1 MSFTNP
7 RRTTKTTSTVVTPL
21 ANVSGRPTVNTTMAS
36 LRKGATF
43 HSPSTPTNADEGA
56 FNLSSLQRSLSSLED
71 YTVESHKRR
80 AADAIESFDLTA
92 AGNQSS
98 SSTSSRRFRDESEPV
113 PRGVVNVDNPSTKS
127 YNTPLMEGVMSSEN
141 SSVRRSTR
149 SRRTTPRYA
158 DSGLG
163 SSIGSSSS
171 DKKVFTDD
179 NASKSTKPSTITR
192 SAAAPSTT
200 IKTLPRLSARTTARI
215 QEHILKPLLA
225 KKSFRDLHPLV
236 EDCPRRIHQKEI
248 VSLRDLEKTLIFTAP
263 VSEIHN
269 DVAWGVTHWFSQLK
283 KYTKSASLYLDF
295 CLESIRCIQATV
307 ELVNEREQ
315 TRPNDRPYTNGYF
328 VDLVE
333 QIKQYAEQVR
343 EAKEKEEKGETLD
356 EMDAH
361 PYVPY
366 LRSSDSTSKQLLI
379 SSPNRSDEVKLH
391 GGLTRNGRPAELVRI
406 NKKTGQ
412 AVSIATGKPVDMDDD
427 DNKSMRFK
435 RSLSE
440 EAEDEESVMRSMAR
454 RKKDASAAELAP
466 KFCREPGCDKSFKRP
481 CDLTK
486 HEKTHSRP
494 WKCPVTSCK
503 YHEYGWPTEK
513 EMDRHQ
519 NDKHS
524 AAPPLFECH
533 FKPCPYRSKRESNC
547 KQHMEKA
554 HGWEYVRSKNNGKNR
569 PAAPVVIPNGLPT
582 PQATIIHTPGSDS
595 NLESPLIADDEMMY
609 GNTSLYTTNH
619 SMDFFPSY
627 PAEMNMFQPPQ
638 SLNIE
643 YSPVTDNSYSTD
655 GHSPFD
661 ANSPPFNSTS
671 VLGAQDQFQETMQA
685 FPSNDDWAAYEET
698 DLYSAPAQ
706 LHMPSNHQIY
716 QEIMG
721 QNAMTFETSGVTYQ
735 TQHQQ
740 FQHQQ
745 PEPMAHISPIGEGN
759 TMLYTPKSMQDFDE
773 CFEDFVPNNTGM
785 TINGVQDF
793 QLFSAPQ
800 QRHNSNPTP
809 LFGEITPQQPLGFPG
824 ILPQELIAFY
834 AQSAANSAAGTSN
847 HQPQNHYQPQNHRQQ
862 QPQQPQQLHQNMNM
876 AMDWSSD
883 EYGYGSH

>member
-1 MSFTNP
+1 MSFTHP
-7 RRTTKTTSTVVTPL
+7 RRTTKTTSTTVTPL
-21 ANVSGRPTVNTTMAS
+21 AKASGRPTVNTTMAS

-43 HSPSTPTNADEGA
+43 HSPSSPTNEVEGA
-56 FNLSSLQRSLSSLED
+56 FNLSSLQRSLSNLENFA
-71 YTVESHKRR
+71 VESHRRR
-80 AADAIESFDLTA
+80 AADAIESFELTA
-92 AGNQSS
+92 AGNQS

-113 PRGVVNVDNPSTKS
+113 PRGVVNVENPSNKS
-127 YNTPLMEGVMSSEN
+127 YNTPLMEGIMSPEN

-149 SRRTTPRYA
+149 PRRTTPRYA

-192 SAAAPSTT
+192 SAAAPSTI
-200 IKTLPRLSARTTARI
+200 IKSLPRLSARTTARV
-215 QEHILKPLLA
+215 QQHILKPLLA

-263 VSEIHN
+263 
-269 DVAWGVTHWFSQLK
+269 

-361 PYVPY
+361 P
-366 LRSSDSTSKQLLI
+366 
-379 SSPNRSDEVKLH
+379 SDEVKLH

-406 NKKTGQ
+406 NKKTGK
-412 AVSIATGKPVDMDDD
+412 AVSIATGKPVDMGDD

-466 KFCREPGCDKSFKRP
+466 KFCREKGCDKSFKRP

-554 HGWEYVRSKNNGKNR
+554 HGWEYIRSKNNGKNR
-569 PAAPVVIPNGLPT
+569 PAAPAVVPNGLPT

-595 NLESPLIADDEMMY
+595 NIESPLIVDDEMIY
-609 GNTSLYTTNH
+609 ENTSLYTTNH
-619 SMDFFPSY
+619 SMDFFPAF

-643 YSPVTDNSYSTD
+643 YSPVTDNSFSTD

-661 ANSPPFNSTS
+661 ANSPFNSTS
-671 VLGAQDQFQETMQA
+671 VLGAQDQFQENIQA
-685 FPSNDDWAAYEET
+685 YPSNDEWAAYEQT

-706 LHMPSNHQIY
+706 LQIPSNHQIY

-721 QNAMTFETSGVTYQ
+721 QNAMAFETSGVTYQ
-735 TQHQQ
+735 TEHQQ
-740 FQHQQ
+740 TQHLHQ
-745 PEPMAHISPIGEGN
+745 PPPMAHISPIGEGN

-773 CFEDFVPNNTGM
+773 GFEDFIPNNT
-785 TINGVQDF
+785 NGVQDF

-800 QRHNSNPTP
+800 QRHNRNPAP
-809 LFGEITPQQPLGFPG
+809 LFGEITSQAPLGFPG
-824 ILPQELIAFY
+824 IHPQDLIAFY
-834 AQSAANSAAGTSN
+834 AQTAVNSAAGTSN
-847 HQPQNHYQPQNHRQQ
+847 HQPQNHYQPHRHRQQ
-862 QPQQPQQLHQNMNM
+862 QQQLHLNMNM
-876 AMDWSSD
+876 TMDWSSD

>member
-1 MSFTNP
+1 MSFTHP
-7 RRTTKTTSTVVTPL
+7 RRTTKTTSPTVTPP
-21 ANVSGRPTVNTTMAS
+21 ANASGRPTVNTTMAY

-43 HSPSTPTNADEGA
+43 HSPSSPANEVEEGP
-56 FNLSSLQRSLSSLED
+56 FNFSSLQRSLSSLE
-71 YTVESHKRR
+71 YHTVESHKRR

-92 AGNQSS
+92 VGNQSS
-98 SSTSSRRFRDESEPV
+98 STPSRHFRDESDPV
-113 PRGVVNVDNPSTKS
+113 PRGVVNVENPSTKP
-127 YNTPLMEGVMSSEN
+127 YDTPLMEGIMPCEN
-141 SSVRRSTR
+141 SSLRRSAR
-149 SRRTTPRYA
+149 RRTTPRYA

-171 DKKVFTDD
+171 TKKVSTDD
-179 NASKSTKPSTITR
+179 NDSKSTKPSTVTR
-192 SAAAPSTT
+192 SADAPSTN
-200 IKTLPRLSARTTARI
+200 IKRLPRLSARTTHGI
-215 QEHILKPLLA
+215 HEHILKPLLA

-248 VSLRDLEKTLIFTAP
+248 VCLRDLEKTLIFTAP
-263 VSEIHN
+263 
-269 DVAWGVTHWFSQLK
+269 
-283 KYTKSASLYLDF
+283 KYTKSAALYLDF

-315 TRPNDRPYTNGYF
+315 I
-328 VDLVE
+328 
-333 QIKQYAEQVR
+333 QQYAEQVR
-343 EAKEKEEKGETLD
+343 EAKEKEEKGESFD

-361 PYVPY
+361 P
-366 LRSSDSTSKQLLI
+366 
-379 SSPNRSDEVKLH
+379 SDEIKLH

-406 NKKTGQ
+406 NKKTGK
-412 AVSIATGKPVDMDDD
+412 AVSIATGKPIDIDDD

-440 EAEDEESVMRSMAR
+440 AAEDEESVMRSMAR

-466 KFCREPGCDKSFKRP
+466 KLCREPGCDKSFKRP
-481 CDLTK
+481 
-486 HEKTHSRP
+486 
-494 WKCPVTSCK
+494 TSCK

-569 PAAPVVIPNGLPT
+569 PAAPAVIPNGLPT

-595 NLESPLIADDEMMY
+595 HLGSPIIANDEMLY
-609 GNTSLYTTNH
+609 DNTSLYTANH
-619 SMDFFPSY
+619 SMDFFPSF

-661 ANSPPFNSTS
+661 ANSPFNSTPFL
-671 VLGAQDQFQETMQA
+671 VLKINSKTACNRSLQTMMSGPLMSRLIFTVLQLR
-685 FPSNDDWAAYEET
+685 FKSLRIIKFTRSSWVRMPCHSRHRVSSTKDSNNIPTHINNQIINPS
-698 DLYSAPAQ
+698 
-706 LHMPSNHQIY
+706 
-716 QEIMG
+716 
-721 QNAMTFETSGVTYQ
+721 
-735 TQHQQ
+735 QHT
-740 FQHQQ
+740 
-745 PEPMAHISPIGEGN
+745 AHISPIGEGS

-773 CFEDFVPNNTGM
+773 GFEDFVPDNTRM
-785 TINGVQDF
+785 TTNGVQDF

-800 QRHNSNPTP
+800 QRHNSNTTP
-809 LFGEITPQQPLGFPG
+809 LFGEITSQVPLGFPSV
-824 ILPQELIAFY
+824 LPQDLIAFY
-834 AQSAANSAAGTSN
+834 AQTAVILPAGN
-847 HQPQNHYQPQNHRQQ
+847 GNRQPQNHYQPHHHQQ
-862 QPQQPQQLHQNMNM
+862 QQQLHQSINMNM
-876 AMDWSSD
+876 NMTMDWSSD

>member
-1 MSFTNP
+1 MSFTHP
-7 RRTTKTTSTVVTPL
+7 RRTTKTTVTPL
-21 ANVSGRPTVNTTMAS
+21 ANASGRPTVNTTMAS

-43 HSPSTPTNADEGA
+43 HSPSSTNEVEGA
-56 FNLSSLQRSLSSLED
+56 FNLSSLQRSLSNLESFA
-71 YTVESHKRR
+71 VESHKRR
-80 AADAIESFDLTA
+80 AADAIESFELTA
-92 AGNQSS
+92 TGNQS

-113 PRGVVNVDNPSTKS
+113 PRGVVNVENPSNKS
-127 YNTPLMEGVMSSEN
+127 YNTPLMEGIMPSED

-192 SAAAPSTT
+192 SAAGPSTI
-200 IKTLPRLSARTTARI
+200 IKTFPRLSARTTARI
-215 QEHILKPLLA
+215 QQHILKPLLA
-225 KKSFRDLHPLV
+225 KKSFRHLHPLV

-263 VSEIHN
+263 
-269 DVAWGVTHWFSQLK
+269 

-343 EAKEKEEKGETLD
+343 EAKEREEKGETLD

-361 PYVPY
+361 P
-366 LRSSDSTSKQLLI
+366 
-379 SSPNRSDEVKLH
+379 SDEVKLH

-406 NKKTGQ
+406 NKKTGK

-466 KFCREPGCDKSFKRP
+466 KFCREKGCDKSFKRP

-569 PAAPVVIPNGLPT
+569 PAAPAVVPNGLPT

-595 NLESPLIADDEMMY
+595 NIESPLIADDEMIY
-609 GNTSLYTTNH
+609 ENTSLYTTNH
-619 SMDFFPSY
+619 SIDFFPAF

-643 YSPVTDNSYSTD
+643 YSPVTDNSFSTD

-661 ANSPPFNSTS
+661 ANSPFNSTS
-671 VLGAQDQFQETMQA
+671 VLGAQDQFQENIQA
-685 FPSNDDWAAYEET
+685 YQSNDEWAAYEQT

-706 LHMPSNHQIY
+706 LQIPPNHQIY

-721 QNAMTFETSGVTYQ
+721 QNTMAFETSGDTYQ
-735 TQHQQ
+735 TEHQQ
-740 FQHQQ
+740 NQHLQ
-745 PEPMAHISPIGEGN
+745 PQPMAHISPIGEGN

-773 CFEDFVPNNTGM
+773 GFQDFIPNNTRM
-785 TINGVQDF
+785 TTNGVQDF

-800 QRHNSNPTP
+800 QRHNSNPAP
-809 LFGEITPQQPLGFPG
+809 LFGEITSQASLGFPG
-824 ILPQELIAFY
+824 IHPQDLIAFY
-834 AQSAANSAAGTSN
+834 AQTAVNSAAGTSN
-847 HQPQNHYQPQNHRQQ
+847 HQLQNHYQPHHHRQQ
-862 QPQQPQQLHQNMNM
+862 QQQLHSNMNM
-876 AMDWSSD
+876 TMDWSSD
-883 EYGYGSH
+883 EYDYGSH

>member
-7 RRTTKTTSTVVTPL
+7 RRTTKTTSTTVTPP
-21 ANVSGRPTVNTTMAS
+21 ANASGRPAVNTTMAS

-43 HSPSTPTNADEGA
+43 HSPSSPTNEVEEGP
-56 FNLSSLQRSLSSLED
+56 FNLSSSNVRYPVSNTIPSNH
-71 YTVESHKRR
+71 T
-80 AADAIESFDLTA
+80 
-92 AGNQSS
+92 NS
-98 SSTSSRRFRDESEPV
+98 SSTTPSRRFRDESDPV
-113 PRGVVNVDNPSTKS
+113 PRGVVNVENPSTKP
-127 YNTPLMEGVMSSEN
+127 YDTPLMEGIMPSEN
-141 SSVRRSTR
+141 SSLRRSSR
-149 SRRTTPRYA
+149 RRTTPRYA

-171 DKKVFTDD
+171 TKKISTDD
-179 NASKSTKPSTITR
+179 NDFKSTKPSTVTR
-192 SAAAPSTT
+192 SADASSAN
-200 IKTLPRLSARTTARI
+200 IKRLPRLN
-215 QEHILKPLLA
+215 
-225 KKSFRDLHPLV
+225 
-236 EDCPRRIHQKEI
+236 CPRRIHQKEI
-248 VSLRDLEKTLIFTAP
+248 VCLRDLEKTLIFTAP
-263 VSEIHN
+263 
-269 DVAWGVTHWFSQLK
+269 
-283 KYTKSASLYLDF
+283 KYTKSAALYLDF

-315 TRPNDRPYTNGYF
+315 VRPNDRPYTNGYF

-333 QIKQYAEQVR
+333 QIQQYAEQVR
-343 EAKEKEEKGETLD
+343 EAKEKEEKGESLD

-361 PYVPY
+361 P
-366 LRSSDSTSKQLLI
+366 
-379 SSPNRSDEVKLH
+379 SDEIKLH

-406 NKKTGQ
+406 NKKTGK
-412 AVSIATGKPVDMDDD
+412 AVSIATGKPIDMDDD

-440 EAEDEESVMRSMAR
+440 VAEDEESVMRSMAR

-569 PAAPVVIPNGLPT
+569 PAAPAVIPNGLPT

-595 NLESPLIADDEMMY
+595 NQGSPIIGDEETLY
-609 GNTSLYTTNH
+609 ENTSLYTANH
-619 SMDFFPSY
+619 SMDFFPSF

-661 ANSPPFNSTS
+661 ANSPFNPTS
-671 VLGAQDQFQETMQA
+671 VLGAQDQFQENMQS
-685 FPSNDDWAAYEET
+685 FSSNNDEWAAYEQT

-706 LHMPSNHQIY
+706 IQMPSNHQIY

-721 QNAMTFETSGVTYQ
+721 QNAMAFETSGVLYQ
-735 TQHQQ
+735 GQQQHQNQ
-740 FQHQQ
+740 QSYQHSQH
-745 PEPMAHISPIGEGN
+745 MAHISPIGEGN

-773 CFEDFVPNNTGM
+773 GFEDFVPDNTRM
-785 TINGVQDF
+785 TANGVQDF

-800 QRHNSNPTP
+800 QRHNSHATP
-809 LFGEITPQQPLGFPG
+809 LFGEITPQVPLGFPG
-824 ILPQELIAFY
+824 ILPQHLIAFY
-834 AQSAANSAAGTSN
+834 AQTAVNPAASTGN
-847 HQPQNHYQPQNHRQQ
+847 HQPQNHYQPHHHQHQQ
-862 QPQQPQQLHQNMNM
+862 QQQSHQNMNM
-876 AMDWSSD
+876 NMNMTMDWSSD

>member
-1 MSFTNP
+1 MSFTHP
-7 RRTTKTTSTVVTPL
+7 RRTTKTTSTTVTPL
-21 ANVSGRPTVNTTMAS
+21 ANASGRPTVNTTMAS

-43 HSPSTPTNADEGA
+43 HSPSSPTNEVEGA
-56 FNLSSLQRSLSSLED
+56 FNLSSLQRSLSNLENFA
-71 YTVESHKRR
+71 VESHKRR
-80 AADAIESFDLTA
+80 AADAIESFELTA
-92 AGNQSS
+92 AGNQS

-113 PRGVVNVDNPSTKS
+113 PRGVVNVENPSNKS
-127 YNTPLMEGVMSSEN
+127 YDTPLMEGIMTSED
-141 SSVRRSTR
+141 SFVRRSTR
-149 SRRTTPRYA
+149 PRRTTPRYA

-192 SAAAPSTT
+192 SAAAPSTI
-200 IKTLPRLSARTTARI
+200 IKSFPRLSARTTARI
-215 QEHILKPLLA
+215 QQHILKPLLA

-269 DVAWGVTHWFSQLK
+269 DVAWGVAHWFSQLK

-361 PYVPY
+361 P
-366 LRSSDSTSKQLLI
+366 
-379 SSPNRSDEVKLH
+379 SDEVKLH

-406 NKKTGQ
+406 NKRTGK

-466 KFCREPGCDKSFKRP
+466 KFCREKGCDKSFKRP

-554 HGWEYVRSKNNGKNR
+554 HGWEYIRSKNNGKNR
-569 PAAPVVIPNGLPT
+569 PAAPAVVPNGLPT

-595 NLESPLIADDEMMY
+595 NVESPLIVDDEMIY
-609 GNTSLYTTNH
+609 ENTSLYTTSH
-619 SMDFFPSY
+619 SMDFFPAF
-627 PAEMNMFQPPQ
+627 PTEMNMFQPPQ

-643 YSPVTDNSYSTD
+643 YSPVTDNSFSTD

-661 ANSPPFNSTS
+661 ANSPFNSTS
-671 VLGAQDQFQETMQA
+671 VLGAQDQFQENIQA
-685 FPSNDDWAAYEET
+685 YPSNDEWAAYEQT

-706 LHMPSNHQIY
+706 LQIPSNHQIY

-721 QNAMTFETSGVTYQ
+721 QNAMAFETSGDTYQ
-735 TQHQQ
+735 TEHQQ
-740 FQHQQ
+740 NQHLHQ
-745 PEPMAHISPIGEGN
+745 PQPMAHISPIGEGN

-773 CFEDFVPNNTGM
+773 GFEDFIPNNTRM
-785 TINGVQDF
+785 TTNGVQDF

-800 QRHNSNPTP
+800 QRHSSNPAP
-809 LFGEITPQQPLGFPG
+809 LFGEITSQAPLGFPG
-824 ILPQELIAFY
+824 IHPQDLIAFY
-834 AQSAANSAAGTSN
+834 AQTAVNSAAGTSN
-847 HQPQNHYQPQNHRQQ
+847 HQLQNHYQPHHHRQQ
-862 QPQQPQQLHQNMNM
+862 QQQLHQNMNM
-876 AMDWSSD
+876 TMDWSSD

>member
-1 MSFTNP
+1 MSFTHP
-7 RRTTKTTSTVVTPL
+7 RRTTKTTSTAVTPL
-21 ANVSGRPTVNTTMAS
+21 ANASGLPSVNTTMTS
-36 LRKGATF
+36 LRKGVTF
-43 HSPSTPTNADEGA
+43 HSPSSPTNEAEGP
-56 FNLSSLQRSLSSLED
+56 FNLSSLQRSLSNLE
-71 YTVESHKRR
+71 YHAVESHKRR

-92 AGNQSS
+92 AGNQSPAP
-98 SSTSSRRFRDESEPV
+98 SSRRFRDESDPV
-113 PRGVVNVDNPSTKS
+113 PRGVVNVENPSTKP
-127 YNTPLMEGVMSSEN
+127 YNTPLMEGVMPSED
-141 SSVRRSTR
+141 SSVRRSLR
-149 SRRTTPRYA
+149 PRRATPRYA

-163 SSIGSSSS
+163 SSIVSSSS

-179 NASKSTKPSTITR
+179 NASRSTKPSTVTR
-192 SAAAPSTT
+192 SADAPSTA
-200 IKTLPRLSARTTARI
+200 IKRLPRLSARTTDRI
-215 QEHILKPLLA
+215 QTHILRPLLA
-225 KKSFRDLHPLV
+225 KKSFKDLHPLV

-248 VSLRDLEKTLIFTAP
+248 VCLRDLEKTLIFTAP

-269 DVAWGVTHWFSQLK
+269 DVAWEVTHWFSRLK
-283 KYTKSASLYLDF
+283 KYTKSATLYLDF

-315 TRPNDRPYTNGYF
+315 IRPNDRPYTNGYF

-343 EAKEKEEKGETLD
+343 EAKEKEEKGETFD

-361 PYVPY
+361 PYAPQVYSFP
-366 LRSSDSTSKQLLI
+366 DVKFENLLI
-379 SSPNRSDEVKLH
+379 ISPYRSDEVKLH

-406 NKKTGQ
+406 NKKTGK
-412 AVSIATGKPVDMDDD
+412 AISIATGKPVDMDDD

-524 AAPPLFECH
+524 AAPPLYECH

-554 HGWEYVRSKNNGKNR
+554 HGWEYIRSKNNGKNR
-569 PAAPVVIPNGLPT
+569 PAAPAVIPNGLPT

-595 NLESPLIADDEMMY
+595 NIESPLIADDEMMFE
-609 GNTSLYTTNH
+609 NTLYNPNH

-655 GHSPFD
+655 GLSPFD
-661 ANSPPFNSTS
+661 PTSPFNSTS

-685 FPSNDDWAAYEET
+685 YPSNDEWAAYEET

-706 LHMPSNHQIY
+706 IQIPSNHQIY

-721 QNAMTFETSGVTYQ
+721 QNAMTFETSGITYQ
-735 TQHQQ
+735 SQHQHQQ
-740 FQHQQ
+740 HQQ
-745 PEPMAHISPIGEGN
+745 YSEPMAHISPIGEGN

-773 CFEDFVPNNTGM
+773 GFEDFVPNNTCM
-785 TINGVQDF
+785 TTNGVQDF

-800 QRHNSNPTP
+800 QRHNSNPAP
-809 LFGEITPQQPLGFPG
+809 LFGEITSQAPLGFPG
-824 ILPQELIAFY
+824 FHPQDLIEFY
-834 AQSAANSAAGTSN
+834 AQTAANSASGSTN
-847 HQPQNHYQPQNHRQQ
+847 HQQQNHYQNHHHRQQ
-862 QPQQPQQLHQNMNM
+862 QQQQLHQNMNM
-876 AMDWSSD
+876 TMDWSSD

>member
-7 RRTTKTTSTVVTPL
+7 RRTTKTTSTTVTPP
-21 ANVSGRPTVNTTMAS
+21 ANASGRPTVNTTMAS

-43 HSPSTPTNADEGA
+43 HSPSSPTNEVEEGP
-56 FNLSSLQRSLSSLED
+56 FNLSSLQRSLSSLE
-71 YTVESHKRR
+71 YHTVESHKRR

-92 AGNQSS
+92 VGNQSS
-98 SSTSSRRFRDESEPV
+98 STTPSRRFRDESDPV
-113 PRGVVNVDNPSTKS
+113 PRGVVNVENPSTKP
-127 YNTPLMEGVMSSEN
+127 YDTPLMEGIMPSEN
-141 SSVRRSTR
+141 SSLRRSSR
-149 SRRTTPRYA
+149 RRTTPRYA

-171 DKKVFTDD
+171 TKKISTDD
-179 NASKSTKPSTITR
+179 NDFKSTKPSTVTR
-192 SAAAPSTT
+192 SADASSAN
-200 IKTLPRLSARTTARI
+200 IKRLPRLSARTTHSI
-215 QEHILKPLLA
+215 HKHILKPLLA

-248 VSLRDLEKTLIFTAP
+248 VCLRDLEKTLIFTAP
-263 VSEIHN
+263 
-269 DVAWGVTHWFSQLK
+269 
-283 KYTKSASLYLDF
+283 KYTKSAALYLDF

-315 TRPNDRPYTNGYF
+315 VRPNDRPYTNGYF

-333 QIKQYAEQVR
+333 QIQQYAEQVR
-343 EAKEKEEKGETLD
+343 EAKEKEEKGESLD

-361 PYVPY
+361 P
-366 LRSSDSTSKQLLI
+366 
-379 SSPNRSDEVKLH
+379 SDEIKLH

-406 NKKTGQ
+406 NKKTGK
-412 AVSIATGKPVDMDDD
+412 AVSIATGKPIDMDDD

-440 EAEDEESVMRSMAR
+440 VAEDEESVMRSMAR

-569 PAAPVVIPNGLPT
+569 PAAPAVIPNGLPT

-595 NLESPLIADDEMMY
+595 NQGSPIIGDEETLY
-609 GNTSLYTTNH
+609 ENTSLYTANH
-619 SMDFFPSY
+619 SMDFFPSF

-661 ANSPPFNSTS
+661 ANSPFNPTS
-671 VLGAQDQFQETMQA
+671 VLGAQDQFQENMQS
-685 FPSNDDWAAYEET
+685 FSSNNDEWAAYEQT

-706 LHMPSNHQIY
+706 IQMPSNHQIY

-721 QNAMTFETSGVTYQ
+721 QNAMAFETSGVLYQ
-735 TQHQQ
+735 GQQQHQNQ
-740 FQHQQ
+740 QSYQHSQH
-745 PEPMAHISPIGEGN
+745 MAHISPIGEGN

-773 CFEDFVPNNTGM
+773 GFEDFVPDNTRM
-785 TINGVQDF
+785 TANGVQDF

-800 QRHNSNPTP
+800 QRHNSHATP
-809 LFGEITPQQPLGFPG
+809 LFGEITPQVPLGFPG
-824 ILPQELIAFY
+824 ILPQHLIAFY
-834 AQSAANSAAGTSN
+834 AQTAVNPAASTGN
-847 HQPQNHYQPQNHRQQ
+847 HQPQNHYQPHHHQHQQ
-862 QPQQPQQLHQNMNM
+862 QQQSHQNMNM
-876 AMDWSSD
+876 NMNMTMDWSSD

>member
-1 MSFTNP
+1 MSFTHP
-7 RRTTKTTSTVVTPL
+7 RRTTKTTNEV
-21 ANVSGRPTVNTTMAS
+21 
-36 LRKGATF
+36 
-43 HSPSTPTNADEGA
+43 EGA
-56 FNLSSLQRSLSSLED
+56 FNLSSLQRSLSNLESFA
-71 YTVESHKRR
+71 VESHKRR
-80 AADAIESFDLTA
+80 AADAIESFELTA
-92 AGNQSS
+92 TGNQS

-113 PRGVVNVDNPSTKS
+113 PRGVVNVENPSNKS
-127 YNTPLMEGVMSSEN
+127 YNTPLMEGIMPSED

-192 SAAAPSTT
+192 SAAGPSTI
-200 IKTLPRLSARTTARI
+200 IKTFPRLSARTTARI
-215 QEHILKPLLA
+215 QQHILKPLLA
-225 KKSFRDLHPLV
+225 KKSFRHLHPLV

-263 VSEIHN
+263 VSEIYN
-269 DVAWGVTHWFSQLK
+269 DVAWGVAHWFSQLK

-343 EAKEKEEKGETLD
+343 EAKEREEKGETLD

-361 PYVPY
+361 P
-366 LRSSDSTSKQLLI
+366 
-379 SSPNRSDEVKLH
+379 SDEVKLH

-406 NKKTGQ
+406 NKKTGK

-466 KFCREPGCDKSFKRP
+466 KFCPHGEGTRMGVRP
-481 CDLTK
+481 DP
-486 HEKTHSRP
+486 R
-494 WKCPVTSCK
+494 VT
-503 YHEYGWPTEK
+503 E
-513 EMDRHQ
+513 
-519 NDKHS
+519 
-524 AAPPLFECH
+524 
-533 FKPCPYRSKRESNC
+533 
-547 KQHMEKA
+547 
-554 HGWEYVRSKNNGKNR
+554 KNR
-569 PAAPVVIPNGLPT
+569 PAAPAVVPNGLPS

-595 NLESPLIADDEMMY
+595 NIESPLIADDEMIY
-609 GNTSLYTTNH
+609 ENTSLYTTNH
-619 SMDFFPSY
+619 SIDFFPAF

-643 YSPVTDNSYSTD
+643 YSPVTDNSFSTD

-661 ANSPPFNSTS
+661 ANSPFNSTS
-671 VLGAQDQFQETMQA
+671 VLGAQDQFQENIQA
-685 FPSNDDWAAYEET
+685 YQSNDEWAAYEQT

-706 LHMPSNHQIY
+706 LQIPPNHQIY

-721 QNAMTFETSGVTYQ
+721 QNTMAFETSGDTYQ
-735 TQHQQ
+735 TEHQQ
-740 FQHQQ
+740 NQHLQ
-745 PEPMAHISPIGEGN
+745 PQPMAHISPIGEGN

-773 CFEDFVPNNTGM
+773 GFQDFIPNNTRM
-785 TINGVQDF
+785 TTNGVQDF

-800 QRHNSNPTP
+800 QRHNSNPAP
-809 LFGEITPQQPLGFPG
+809 LFGEITSQASLGFPG
-824 ILPQELIAFY
+824 IHPQDLIAFY
-834 AQSAANSAAGTSN
+834 AQTAVNSAAGTSN
-847 HQPQNHYQPQNHRQQ
+847 HQLQNHYQPHHHRQQ
-862 QPQQPQQLHQNMNM
+862 QQQLHSNMNM
-876 AMDWSSD
+876 TMDWSSD
-883 EYGYGSH
+883 EYDYGSH

>member
-1 MSFTNP
+1 
-7 RRTTKTTSTVVTPL
+7 
-21 ANVSGRPTVNTTMAS
+21 MAS

-43 HSPSTPTNADEGA
+43 HSPSSPTNEVDGA
-56 FNLSSLQRSLSSLED
+56 FNLSALERSLSNLED
-71 YTVESHKRR
+71 FAVESHKRR
-80 AADAIESFDLTA
+80 AADVIESFELTA

-98 SSTSSRRFRDESEPV
+98 STPRRRFRDESDPV
-113 PRGVVNVDNPSTKS
+113 PRGVVNVENPSTKA
-127 YNTPLMEGVMSSEN
+127 YNTELMDGVMPSEQ

-149 SRRTTPRYA
+149 PRRTTPRYA

-171 DKKVFTDD
+171 DKKVLTND
-179 NASKSTKPSTITR
+179 NVSKSTKPSTITR

-200 IKTLPRLSARTTARI
+200 IKSLPRLSARTTARI

-225 KKSFRDLHPLV
+225 KESFKDLHPLV
-236 EDCPRRIHQKEI
+236 QDCPRRIHQKEI

-269 DVAWGVTHWFSQLK
+269 DVAWEFTHWFSQLK

-295 CLESIRCIQATV
+295 CLESIHCIQATV

-343 EAKEKEEKGETLD
+343 EAKEKEEKGETIS

-361 PYVPY
+361 PYVSQV
-366 LRSSDSTSKQLLI
+366 SSYPGGKFENLLI
-379 SSPNRSDEVKLH
+379 SWPFRSDEVKLH

-406 NKKTGQ
+406 NKKTGK
-412 AVSIATGKPVDMDDD
+412 AISIATGQPVDMDDD

-466 KFCREPGCDKSFKRP
+466 KFCREKGCDKSFKRP

-554 HGWEYVRSKNNGKNR
+554 HGWEYIRSKNNGKNR
-569 PAAPVVIPNGLPT
+569 PAAPAVIPNGLPT
-582 PQATIIHTPGSDS
+582 PQNTIIHTPGSDS
-595 NLESPLIADDEMMY
+595 NLESPLIADDEMLY
-609 GNTSLYTTNH
+609 ENTSLYTTNH
-619 SMDFFPSY
+619 SMDFFGPAY
-627 PAEMNMFQPPQ
+627 PAEMNLFQPPQ
-638 SLNIE
+638 SLNME
-643 YSPVTDNSYSTD
+643 YSPITDNSFSPD
-655 GHSPFD
+655 GQSPFD
-661 ANSPPFNSTS
+661 ANSPFNSTS
-671 VLGAQDQFQETMQA
+671 VLGAQDQFQENMQA
-685 FPSNDDWAAYEET
+685 YPSNDEWAAYEQT

-706 LHMPSNHQIY
+706 IHIPSNHQIY
-716 QEIMG
+716 QDIMG
-721 QNAMTFETSGVTYQ
+721 QNSMAFETSGVTYQ

-740 FQHQQ
+740 HQPQPQQQQQQQHPQS
-745 PEPMAHISPIGEGN
+745 MAHISPIGEGN

-773 CFEDFVPNNTGM
+773 GFEDFVPNNTRM
-785 TINGVQDF
+785 TTNGVQDF

-800 QRHNSNPTP
+800 QRQNSIPAP
-809 LFGEITPQQPLGFPG
+809 LFGEIIPQAPLGFPG
-824 ILPQELIAFY
+824 IHPEDLIAFY
-834 AQSAANSAAGTSN
+834 AQTAANSAAGTGN
-847 HQPQNHYQPQNHRQQ
+847 HLPQNHYQNHQ
-862 QPQQPQQLHQNMNM
+862 QPQHQQQLHQNMNM
-876 AMDWSSD
+876 TMDWSSD
-883 EYGYGSH
+883 DYGYNSH